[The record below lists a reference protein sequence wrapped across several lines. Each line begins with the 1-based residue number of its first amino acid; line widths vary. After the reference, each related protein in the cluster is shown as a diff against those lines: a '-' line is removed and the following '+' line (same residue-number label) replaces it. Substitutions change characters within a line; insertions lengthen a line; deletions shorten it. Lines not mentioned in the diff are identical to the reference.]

1 MFQLLDILCVYKLY
15 AKLTPHYEICYVS
28 DQLAY
33 IVVPGLD
40 PALPDFNGV
49 ATDSR
54 LDPSDAEFVDCI
66 HTCGGLYGFYDPLCD
81 LDFYPNRGQPVQP
94 GCWFFHLVGVYSL
107 IALNFYVPTGYS
119 LMVRFEILKNVKSCF
134 IVTVGFLET

>member
-1 MFQLLDILCVYKLY
+1 MFSIYCIHDVFFSKERPLTHNIGERKWAGHKCFNYWIYLAFRNY
-15 AKLTPHYEICYVS
+15 AKLTPHYKICYAS

-107 IALNFYVPTGYS
+107 IA
-119 LMVRFEILKNVKSCF
+119 
-134 IVTVGFLET
+134 